1 MEYYGRKHKSLA
13 KAIFKEDLEGILG
26 NDEWVCVDI
35 RMPDDFKKGHLK
47 GAKNITTK
55 EGLEAILQGHKK
67 VLLNCYSGHTVSLI
81 GSELIREGYLEIYFL
96 DEEITDCL

>member
-13 KAIFKEDLEGILG
+13 KAIFKEDLEDILKS
-26 NDEWVCVDI
+26 DEWVCIDI

-55 EGLEAILQGHKK
+55 
-67 VLLNCYSGHTVSLI
+67 
-81 GSELIREGYLEIYFL
+81 R
-96 DEEITDCL
+96 D